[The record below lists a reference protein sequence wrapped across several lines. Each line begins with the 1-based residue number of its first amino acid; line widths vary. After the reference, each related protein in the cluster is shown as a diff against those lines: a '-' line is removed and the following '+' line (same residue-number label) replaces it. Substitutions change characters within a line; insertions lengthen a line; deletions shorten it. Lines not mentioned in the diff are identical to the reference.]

1 MPAAA
6 TTPGDPARFWPFLR
20 ELFTGLD
27 GPRAPPQRLRLIA
40 SVRLALV
47 VPGIYGVALLDHLG
61 EIRKHPDSHALRV
74 ILALWLALF
83 VSYLPAN
90 AAIIGWAGKRPRLAA
105 SLSLYAIGV
114 DVATTQLSQGRH
126 GAVFTNFIW
135 AIIIAVGYR
144 ASLDYASAALAALLT
159 LALYFASIALELAH
173 VVPIAPADDVLP
185 AAYTAPIALVAYVV
199 QNVAILAIVFGAV
212 NYGANQSPEASP
224 GTSRRPCSSAICRRR
239 LVARA
244 AAGELRLDEPPAR
257 RTVTVMFMDLV
268 GFTTMSERLGAE
280 RVAVVLN
287 RYLTRTSELAREHG
301 ATVDKFIGDA
311 VMLVFGAPEPMAPES
326 QARACIA
333 LALEIQHAMATFEDP
348 PLRVR
353 VGVNTG
359 EAVVGHFGSPIRSDF
374 TVIGPAVNVAARLE
388 SAGKPGRILI
398 GETTAGL
405 LGDGYALEPAG
416 QLTLKGVAEPV
427 TAYFLGPSVT
437 EPGAVRAS

>member
-1 MPAAA
+1 M
-6 TTPGDPARFWPFLR
+6 R

-40 SVRLALV
+40 WVRLGLV

-74 ILALWLALF
+74 ILALWLVLF
-83 VSYLPAN
+83 ISYLPAN
-90 AAIIGWAGKRPRLAA
+90 AAIIGWSGRRPRLAA

-144 ASLDYASAALAALLT
+144 ASLDYASAALAGLLT
-159 LALYFASIALELAH
+159 LALYFASIGLELCHA
-173 VVPIAPADDVLP
+173 VPIAPADDVFP
-185 AAYTAPIALVAYVV
+185 AAYAAPIALIAYVV

-212 NYGANQSPEASP
+212 NYGANQSLKLHRYITQTVLQRYLPPA
-224 GTSRRPCSSAICRRR
+224 

-257 RTVTVMFMDLV
+257 RTVTVLFMDLV

-287 RYLTRTSELAREHG
+287 RYLTRMSELAREHG

-326 QARACIA
+326 QARASIA
-333 LALEIQHAMATFEDP
+333 LALEIQRAMVAFEDP

-353 VGVNTG
+353 IGVNTG

-398 GETTAGL
+398 GESTARL
-405 LGDGYALEPAG
+405 LGESYPLEPAG

-427 TAYFLGPSVT
+427 TAYFVGP
-437 EPGAVRAS
+437 AA